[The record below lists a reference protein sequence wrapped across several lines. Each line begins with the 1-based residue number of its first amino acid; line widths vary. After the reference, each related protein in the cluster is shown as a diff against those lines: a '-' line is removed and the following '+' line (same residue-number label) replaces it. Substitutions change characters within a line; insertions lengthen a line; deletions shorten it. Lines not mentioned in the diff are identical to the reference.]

1 MISSQVIQKTL
12 DELRSITRIDLCVM
26 DVDGKVNSTTFPIED
41 EDFGDISSFVESM
54 ADSQVIRGRSE
65 ERRVGKECRSRW
77 SPYH

>member
-41 EDFGDISSFVESM
+41 EDFGDITLDQVEVR
-54 ADSQVIRGRSE
+54 QIGRASCR
-65 ERRVGKECRSRW
+65 ERV
-77 SPYH
+77 

>member
-41 EDFGDISSFVESM
+41 EFTLQMCIRDRYKYSVFSKYISLHIS
-54 ADSQVIRGRSE
+54 
-65 ERRVGKECRSRW
+65 
-77 SPYH
+77 